1 MAAAHP
7 QADAYLLSCANIASL
22 GVIDALE
29 RQLGRPVIT
38 SNQAIL
44 WDALA
49 RIGHDDTSGCPGR
62 LFAAGATP
70 ARRSAAVS

>member
-1 MAAAHP
+1 MAARRD
-7 QADAYLLSCANIASL
+7 ADAYLVSCANIAAL

-29 RQLGRPVIT
+29 QRLGAPVIT

-49 RIGHDDTSGCPGR
+49 RIGHDDVSGCPGR
-62 LFAAGATP
+62 LFTAGAAP
-70 ARRSAAVS
+70 ARRSAAS